1 MTGRRSARAARP
13 AAPTQANSLPRLL
26 FSAAV
31 FLLLF
36 LPATLVVYW
45 LAPARARVPILL
57 VASYVFY
64 LSWNPIYGLLL
75 AASTVLNFAIARA
88 IPGSQRPK
96 TLLTVGVAVNLVVLG
111 TFKYAGF
118 FSEAGA
124 DLLSWLGIAQT
135 GGYDGL
141 SILLPLAISFF
152 TFEMISVLVDVYRG
166 DTRVGS
172 FLTFATYKAYFPK
185 LIAGPITRF
194 RELAPQ
200 LAAPAPLSFE
210 RFQSG
215 LALFTLGLAK
225 KLAIADNLAI
235 PANKAFADPAAH
247 SPEYM
252 ALGVVAFGL
261 QIFFDFS
268 AYSDMARGAS
278 RMLGLELPVNFRF
291 PYASSSPSE
300 FWRRWHITLS
310 RWLRDYV
317 YIPLGGNRGGRLKT
331 YRNLMI
337 TMTVGGLWHGA
348 GLQFLVWGFLHGVF
362 LAISHALRGRIR
374 NPSELL
380 HLLGGLITLTAVFI
394 AWIFFRASSLG
405 EALDVIDRLADLP
418 DTVSAPQIAAALA
431 AAGAFV
437 LANRWLP
444 RLEAPVRG
452 LLAVPSTRAALLGSA
467 TAACWL
473 AAMALSPSSLTP
485 FVYFEF

>member
-1 MTGRRSARAARP
+1 
-13 AAPTQANSLPRLL
+13 LL

-45 LAPARARVPILL
+45 VVPARARVPVLL

-75 AASTVLNFAIARA
+75 AGSTVFNYTIARA
-88 IPGSQRPK
+88 IPESERPK
-96 TLLTVGVAVNLVVLG
+96 RLLTIGVVGNLLVLG

-118 FSEAGA
+118 FSSAGA
-124 DLLSWLGIAQT
+124 DLLSWLGVAQT

-141 SILLPLAISFF
+141 NILLPLAISFF

-166 DTRVGS
+166 DVRVGR
-172 FLTFATYKAYFPK
+172 FLPFATYKAYFPK

-194 RELAPQ
+194 REFGPQ
-200 LAAPAPLSFE
+200 LENLPPLSFE

-235 PANKAFADPAAH
+235 PANKAFADPAAQ
-247 SPEYM
+247 SPE
-252 ALGVVAFGL
+252 ALAMGVIAFGL
-261 QIFFDFS
+261 QIYFDFS

-278 RMLGLELPVNFRF
+278 RMLGLELPLNFRF
-291 PYASSSPSE
+291 PYGSSSPSE
-300 FWRRWHITLS
+300 FWRRWHMTLS

-348 GLQFLVWGFLHGVF
+348 GLQFLVWGFLHGIF
-362 LAISHALRGRIR
+362 LSISHALRGRFER
-374 NPSELL
+374 PSQAL
-380 HLLGGLITLTAVFI
+380 HLLGGLITLSAVFF
-394 AWIFFRASSLG
+394 AWIFFRANSLP
-405 EALDVIDRLADLP
+405 EAFDVIDRLADLP
-418 DTVSAPQIAAALA
+418 GALSPAEFAAGLLA
-431 AAGAFV
+431 ACAFV

-444 RLEAPVRG
+444 RLEAPARE
-452 LLAVPSTRAALLGSA
+452 LLARPGARTVALGAA
-467 TAACWL
+467 TTACWL

-485 FVYFEF
+485 FVYFQF